1 MITLTGTWRALA
13 AKLRG
18 LLRSE
23 RGSVSIE
30 FVIIVPMMLLVML
43 GFTEVYMYM
52 RAVSAV
58 DRTAFT
64 LANSIGQMTSIIAD
78 STDTTDANSYGSIW
92 QDALLLAAPYE
103 LKANGMVYVS
113 FVCDPDSSSKCK
125 NIDTTMTNATPK
137 IQWTAYPTS
146 WTNTKSTLPSRV
158 TSASPLPSTWPFRTG
173 DSAIIVEVFLTY
185 NPFLMTSHFMSG
197 LPGQQTVYR
206 RVYVRPRAARAFY

>member
-1 MITLTGTWRALA
+1 MNTLSQSSRAVA

-30 FVIIVPMMLLVML
+30 FVIIVPMMLLVLL

-78 STDTTDANSYGSIW
+78 NTDTTDANSYGSLW

-103 LKANGMVYVS
+103 LKANGMVYVT
-113 FVCDPDSSSKCK
+113 FVCDPDSSGKCK
-125 NIDTTMTNATPK
+125 NIDTSMTTVTPK
-137 IQWTAYPTS
+137 VQWTANPTA

-158 TSASPLPSTWPFRTG
+158 TSTAPLPTTWPFRTG